1 MSARVAGANLGAIDG
16 DEGERLACRR
26 TGYRGRTGL
35 IELLV
40 VSDAMR
46 ALIAKGA
53 DLNQLR
59 NQAAR
64 DGLRSLR
71 VSGAEKAALGL
82 TTIDEVLAAAPPF
95 AD

>member
-1 MSARVAGANLGAIDG
+1 
-16 DEGERLACRR
+16 RLPQRLV
-26 TGYRGRTGL
+26 GRTGL

-46 ALIAKGA
+46 SLITKGS

-82 TTIDEVLAAAPPF
+82 TTIDEVMAAAPPF